1 MALAGTVSVQYGAVS
16 PTPSSLVRSADGQL
30 AIVTR
35 SDIHLV
41 TPALGYAAKPLV
53 DSSSSGVRLPSAGT
67 KGGLEAAGIDNK
79 GKGKGKQVAEELPW
93 LKTAVTLDKKAS
105 IRWADWADEYDL
117 NMPGMVENH
126 WRAAAWSPSGLT
138 HLGGC
143 ILAAITTNGEALL
156 FGPSKN
162 ATTGEWT
169 EIADLT
175 SGLVRELAPDQTKQ
189 KVQTQPMRREMVA
202 ALLRCQATAVAW
214 SGPAPG
220 TASDR
225 SLFALGH
232 RSGEVSIWRLGGDDR
247 KPECVARV
255 APADEVDIIHVLS
268 WSEWRS
274 VGQEGQEERAS
285 QTYTAQLAIADG
297 DGRVFALTVT
307 QDDGLGAVKA
317 SLPAVRISKADGR
330 AATQLCWANRLRVA
344 YSKLGTVHLATL
356 EPESRGGGDGSG
368 AGWILS
374 SQEGVEEVELEM
386 IGEDRWM
393 GATPWAPCSGL
404 AYLPHQDSL
413 LVSLSSSAFYH
424 LSLSPHLRLSA
435 TPTEEEEDGSTA
447 AAAALSPS
455 ALTSRARDV
464 FEKVL
469 GRSAGMKKDRFETT
483 AAGVGGQIG
492 RKEGA
497 KVVGMV
503 VLNQG
508 AGTAGPEN
516 QRIGDVAFIFETAR
530 PDASIYRPYGQ
541 MKTYLVVADLTGP
554 GLVESTAVDECM
566 QVLAQPI
573 NARTACPLGKLL
585 LPLHAIRRFSSSTPF
600 VEGML
605 QYLTLPAIPGSMDD
619 DAAMSPVEA
628 GMREKLEAQ
637 IWADERLEQIREKE
651 TLARALLRE
660 DTLVEELRHEVQ
672 LAHTDLIRL
681 LAKETLGR
689 LASVLS
695 SLKLTEAAKT
705 VYARLLLASASTLPA
720 TTDDPQSAT
729 LPPEDLSQ
737 AFEQP
742 DVLCPAC
749 RAPIPLANTRYAC
762 CESGHE
768 WERCSVTLDLVSVV
782 QARTCTACE
791 RKALL
796 KSADPVLNELL
807 LRATCCLFCGGR
819 WMRVR

>member
-16 PTPSSLVRSADGQL
+16 PTPSSLVSSADGQL
-30 AIVTR
+30 AI
-35 SDIHLV
+35 

-297 DGRVFALTVT
+297 DGRVFALTVA
-307 QDDGLGAVKA
+307 QDDGLGA
-317 SLPAVRISKADGR
+317 LRI
-330 AATQLCWANRLRVA
+330 A

-356 EPESRGGGDGSG
+356 EPDSDGTEE
-368 AGWILS
+368 GWTLS
-374 SQEGVEEVELEM
+374 SQEGVKEVELEM
-386 IGEDRWM
+386 VGEDRWM
-393 GATPWAPCSGL
+393 GATPWALCSGV

-435 TPTEEEEDGSTA
+435 TPPEEADGSA
-447 AAAALSPS
+447 ATAALSPS

-464 FEKVL
+464 FEEVL

-483 AAGVGGQIG
+483 AAAVGGQIG

-497 KVVGMV
+497 KIVGMV

-508 AGTAGPEN
+508 GGAVGSEN

-605 QYLTLPAIPGSMDD
+605 QYLTLPAVPGSMDD

-749 RAPIPLANTRYAC
+749 RAPVPLANTRYAC

>member
-16 PTPSSLVRSADGQL
+16 PTPSSLVSSADGQL

-202 ALLRCQATAVAW
+202 ALLRCQATA
-214 SGPAPG
+214 
-220 TASDR
+220 
-225 SLFALGH
+225 
-232 RSGEVSIWRLGGDDR
+232 
-247 KPECVARV
+247 
-255 APADEVDIIHVLS
+255 
-268 WSEWRS
+268 
-274 VGQEGQEERAS
+274 S

-297 DGRVFALTVT
+297 DGRVFALTVA

-317 SLPAVRISKADGR
+317 RLPAVRISEADGR
-330 AATQLCWANRLRVA
+330 AATQLCWANRDGDSNLRIA
-344 YSKLGTVHLATL
+344 YSKLGTVHLPTL
-356 EPESRGGGDGSG
+356 EPDSDGTEE
-368 AGWILS
+368 GWTLS
-374 SQEGVEEVELEM
+374 SQEGVKEVELEM
-386 IGEDRWM
+386 VGEDRWM
-393 GATPWAPCSGL
+393 GATPWALCSGV

-435 TPTEEEEDGSTA
+435 TPPEEADGSA
-447 AAAALSPS
+447 ATAALSPS

-464 FEKVL
+464 FEEVL

-483 AAGVGGQIG
+483 AAAVGGQIG

-497 KVVGMV
+497 KIVGMV

-508 AGTAGPEN
+508 GGAVGSEN

-605 QYLTLPAIPGSMDD
+605 QYLTLPAVPGSMDD

-749 RAPIPLANTRYAC
+749 RAPVPLANTRYAC

-782 QARTCTACE
+782 QARTCTA
-791 RKALL
+791 L
-796 KSADPVLNELL
+796 
-807 LRATCCLFCGGR
+807 
-819 WMRVR
+819 